1 MNLLLGNN
9 DIYQLLKFYIIKK
22 PSIFILKVNFV
33 TQAFQSSNI
42 LNDFKIILECKI
54 SFKNKTHNI

>member
-1 MNLLLGNN
+1 MEIQKQKNGEP
-9 DIYQLLKFYIIKK
+9 I
-22 PSIFILKVNFV
+22 NFNQFSDRV

>member
-1 MNLLLGNN
+1 MNLRLGNN

-33 TQAFQSSNI
+33 TPEGFEPSTVRAEI
-42 LNDFKIILECKI
+42 
-54 SFKNKTHNI
+54 